1 MPSACV
7 TKLNEIAEARRT
19 EGQARREEQASAE
32 AKAARE
38 RLTPLDERLGRLL
51 ATIPPQLLAEGLSLS
66 SLQASLRGRWRGN
79 CHPGELAAALRRRG
93 FERKRNWRSNA
104 GGFRA
109 TWRKTS

>member
-1 MPSACV
+1 MTPLE
-7 TKLNEIAEARRT
+7 TKLTDALLANAKL
-19 EGQARREEQASAE
+19 REQG
-32 AKAARE
+32 E
-38 RLTPLDERLGRLL
+38 RLIAADERVGRLL
-51 ATIPPQLLAEGLSLS
+51 ATIPIEVQQEGLSLS
-66 SLQASLRGRWRGN
+66 SPQASLRGRWRGN

>member
-1 MPSACV
+1 MPGAYV
-7 TKLNEIAEARRT
+7 TKLNEIAEARRA

-38 RLTPLDERLGRLL
+38 RLTPLDERVGRLL
-51 ATIPPQLLAEGLSLS
+51 ATIPPELLVEGLSLS

-79 CHPGELAAALRRRG
+79 CHPGELAAVLRRRG
-93 FERKRNWRSNA
+93 FERTRNWRSNT
-104 GGFRA
+104 GRFRA